1 MIAGY
6 LLKTKE
12 KYKNSKKHEVQGIF
26 VKRID
31 KVCFQHDMAYR
42 NFKDLPTRTGTD
54 NLITFNIARNPSYDG
69 YERALVSIAYKFFD

>member
-1 MIAGY
+1 MIADY

-12 KYKNSKKHEVQGIF
+12 EYKNSKKHEIQGIF

-42 NFKDLPTRTGTD
+42 NFKDLPRRTGTD
-54 NLITFNIARNPSYDG
+54 NLITFNIDRNPSYDG
-69 YERALVSIAYKFFD
+69 YERALVSIAYKFPD